1 MFKRRWLVA
10 WRLIRSG
17 NLKELLVRTFRFL
30 KIRLKKKLKVDY
42 SHWRKKWVEINDED
56 RKQIAIK
63 IDSLPRLPSFTFILN
78 SKKIDNASV
87 HSSVRSITNQLYP
100 NWVLHIDDSELSESD
115 FYDQFFSLD
124 DIRVKLGNPEKHELG
139 DWIVELDSKTQLH
152 EAALFSCAVSLL
164 ENPKTKIIYGDHD
177 HINSSGFFCD
187 PHMKPDW
194 NHDLFKSLNYLDP
207 FVAFDK
213 KLFET
218 TQFETSDR
226 HDFLMNAIGHLEED
240 EILHIPHILSS
251 LEIKNGTGHLQP
263 PTRRIKYELE
273 DPSPKVSILIPTRD
287 QGAMLKRCLRSVY
300 ENTDYEDFE
309 IVLVDHDTSEREA
322 IEVIR
327 AFAQK
332 SNFHVLNFSGP
343 FNFSALMN
351 RASEIAKGEI
361 LVLLN
366 NDTEIFDPE
375 WLTELA
381 SQVLRPE
388 VGVVGAL
395 LLFSDETIQH
405 AGVHPG
411 LNGLMGH
418 GHKHLPSDNSGYFS
432 RLKTV
437 HEVAAVTGACL
448 AIEKKTWVDVGGL
461 DEESLPV
468 AYNDIDLCLKVRE
481 KNLRIIFSP
490 YAKLFHHES
499 VSRGIDKPVE
509 NNKRLQG
516 EIRTMKERW
525 GDSLFHDP
533 AYSPNLSKEGGSF
546 KLSNNPVSL
555 KIF

>member
-1 MFKRRWLVA
+1 MLKRRWLTS

-17 NLKELLVRTFRFL
+17 NFRELVYRVFIFIKTHFKENTV
-30 KIRLKKKLKVDY
+30 INY
-42 SHWRKKWVEINDED
+42 EQWRKKWVELSDED
-56 RKQIAIK
+56 RKQIVTK

-78 SKKIDNASV
+78 SKKTDIDSV
-87 HSSVRSITNQLYP
+87 DSSVRSIVNQLYP
-100 NWVLHIDDSELSESD
+100 NWVLHISNSELSESD
-115 FYDQFFSLD
+115 FSDQFFSLD
-124 DIRVKLGNPEKHELG
+124 DMRIKHGNPDEHELG

-152 EAALFSCAVSLL
+152 EAALFSCAVSITG
-164 ENPKTKIIYGDHD
+164 NPKAKIIYGDHD
-177 HINSSGFFCD
+177 HVDSSGFFCD

-207 FVAFDK
+207 FIAFDK

-218 TQFETSDR
+218 TQYQTSNR
-226 HDFLMNAIGHLEED
+226 HDFLMNAIRHLEEE

-251 LEIKNGTGHLQP
+251 LKIKNGTEHLEP
-263 PTRRIKYELE
+263 PTKRIKYELE

-287 QGAMLKRCLRSVY
+287 QGAMLKKCLSSIY

-309 IVLVDHDTSEREA
+309 IILVDHETSEREA
-322 IEVIR
+322 MEVIG

-332 SNFHVLNFSGP
+332 SNFRVLNFSGP

-351 RASEIAKGEI
+351 RAAEISKGEI

-375 WLTELA
+375 WLAELA

-395 LLFSDETIQH
+395 LLFNDGTIQH

-418 GHKHLPSDNSGYFS
+418 GHKHLPSGDSGYFS

-448 AIEKKTWVDVGGL
+448 AIEKETWVDVGGL

-481 KNLRIIFSP
+481 KNLRVVFSP

-509 NNKRLQG
+509 DNKRLQG

-533 AYSPNLSKEGGSF
+533 AYSPNLSKEDGSF

-555 KIF
+555 KTF